1 MPDPCS
7 TVITRG
13 AEAAVRALRVG
24 VICDLREEGWHS
36 MDLIAD
42 MLLETLAGVAGSNIR
57 ATGLCPRMVP
67 RWTRLPVVGGGKS
80 ARLGDRLTGRLWDYP
95 RWLAPRADE
104 FDVFHIVDHSY
115 AHLVRVL
122 PAERTIVT
130 CHDLDAIQA
139 ALPGGR
145 ARFTPASALASRI
158 LDGLGRAGHI
168 ACVSDATRDE
178 LLATG
183 RVKPEHLSV
192 VSLGVHPTCS
202 VGPAPKWDDEIDR
215 RLGPRGLEILHVGS
229 TIPRKRIDVLLN
241 IVAGVRKAVHGV
253 RLVHVGG
260 SFTPEQ
266 RALASTLGITD
277 AIIELPFL
285 GRALLAALYRR
296 ASVVVLPSD
305 REGFGL
311 PVIEAMACGTPV
323 VASALPALR
332 EAGGIAAIY
341 CAPGDVKQWVDALT
355 SLLRQRESDP
365 AAWAAR
371 RTAGIV
377 AASRFNWNTYAMA
390 MTELYLR
397 TGGRPVL
404 PQ

>member
-1 MPDPCS
+1 MKP
-7 TVITRG
+7 
-13 AEAAVRALRVG
+13 LRVG

-42 MLLETLAGVAGSNIR
+42 MLLETLAGVAGSEVR

-67 RWTRLPVVGGGKS
+67 RWTRLPLIGGGEG

-95 RWLAPRADE
+95 RWLATRRDE

-122 PAERTIVT
+122 PVERTIVT
-130 CHDLDAIQA
+130 CNDTDAIQA
-139 ALPGGR
+139 ALPGRGS
-145 ARFTPASALASRI
+145 RFAPASLLASRI
-158 LDGLGRAGHI
+158 LDGLGHAAHV
-168 ACVSDATRDE
+168 ACISEATRLE

-183 RVKPEHLSV
+183 AVLPERTSV
-192 VSLGVHPTCS
+192 VPLGVHPTCS

-215 RLGPRGLEILHVGS
+215 RMGPRGVEILHVGS
-229 TIPRKRIDVLLN
+229 TIPRKRIDVLLEV
-241 IVAGVRKAVHGV
+241 VAGVRKEREGV

-266 RALASTLGITD
+266 RALASTLGIAD

-285 GRALLAALYRR
+285 ARALLAALYRR
-296 ASVVVLPSD
+296 ASILVLPSD
-305 REGFGL
+305 GEGFGL
-311 PVIEAMACGTPV
+311 PVVEAMACGTPV

-332 EAGGIAAIY
+332 EVGGSAGIY
-341 CAPGDVKQWVDALT
+341 CPPGDVPRWVETLT
-355 SLLRQRESDP
+355 SLLRQRETEP

-371 RTAGIV
+371 QTAGIV
-377 AASRFNWNTYAMA
+377 AASRFNWNTYAAA
-390 MTELYLR
+390 MTALYVANAP
-397 TGGRPVL
+397 RPVL
-404 PQ
+404 TP

>member
-1 MPDPCS
+1 VTP
-7 TVITRG
+7 
-13 AEAAVRALRVG
+13 LRVG

-42 MLLETLAGVAGSNIR
+42 MLLETLAGVADAEVR

-67 RWTRLPVVGGGKS
+67 RWTRLPLVGGRKG

-95 RWLAPRADE
+95 RWLATRIDE

-130 CHDLDAIQA
+130 CNDTDAIQA
-139 ALPGGR
+139 ALPGR
-145 ARFTPASALASRI
+145 RNRFAPASMLASRI
-158 LDGLGRAGHI
+158 LDGLSRAAHV
-168 ACVSDATRDE
+168 ACISEATRGE

-183 RVKPEHLSV
+183 AVRPERTSV

-202 VGPAPKWDDEIDR
+202 VGPAPKWDEEIDR
-215 RLGPRGLEILHVGS
+215 RLGPRSVEILHVGS
-229 TIPRKRIDVLLN
+229 TIPRKRIDVLLK
-241 IVAGVRKAVHGV
+241 IVAGVRKTVEGV

-260 SFTPEQ
+260 AFTPEQ
-266 RALASTLGITD
+266 RALASALGISD

-296 ASVVVLPSD
+296 ASVLVLPSD

-311 PVIEAMACGTPV
+311 PVVEAMACGTPV

-332 EAGGIAAIY
+332 EAGGMAAAY
-341 CAPGDVKQWVDALT
+341 CAPGDVLQWVETLT
-355 SLLRQRESDP
+355 SLLRQRQSDP

-371 RTAGIV
+371 QTAGIV
-377 AASRFNWNTYAMA
+377 AASRFDWNTYAKA
-390 MTELYLR
+390 MTAMYVR
-397 TGGRPVL
+397 TGPLKVARAV
-404 PQ
+404 

>member
-1 MPDPCS
+1 
-7 TVITRG
+7 
-13 AEAAVRALRVG
+13 
-24 VICDLREEGWHS
+24 

-42 MLLETLAGVAGSNIR
+42 MLLETLAGVAGSEVR

-67 RWTRLPVVGGGKS
+67 RWTRLPLVGGGKG

-95 RWLAPRADE
+95 RWLAPRVAE

-115 AHLVRVL
+115 AHLVQVL

-130 CHDLDAIQA
+130 CNDTDAIQA
-139 ALPGGR
+139 ALPGR
-145 ARFTPASALASRI
+145 RSRFAPASMLASRI
-158 LDGLGRAGHI
+158 LEGLGCAGHV
-168 ACVSDATRDE
+168 ACISEATQAE

-183 RVKPEHLSV
+183 AVRPERTSV

-202 VGPAPKWDDEIDR
+202 VGPAPKWDEEIDR
-215 RLGPRGLEILHVGS
+215 RLGPRGVEILHVGS

-241 IVAGVRKAVHGV
+241 IVAGVRKAVKGV

-260 SFTPEQ
+260 PFTPEQ

-277 AIIELPFL
+277 AIVELPFL

-296 ASVVVLPSD
+296 ASVLVLPSD

-311 PVIEAMACGTPV
+311 PVVEAMACGTPV
-323 VASALPALR
+323 VASAMPALR
-332 EAGGIAAIY
+332 ETGGIAAIY
-341 CAPGDVKQWVDALT
+341 CPPGDVQQWTETLT
-355 SLLRQRESDP
+355 SLLRQRETDP
-365 AAWAAR
+365 VAWATR
-371 RTAGIV
+371 QTAGIV

-397 TGGRPVL
+397 AGGRPVL
-404 PQ
+404 PQSTK

>member
-1 MPDPCS
+1 VTP
-7 TVITRG
+7 
-13 AEAAVRALRVG
+13 LRVA

-42 MLLETLAGVAGSNIR
+42 MLLETLAGVAGSGVR

-67 RWTRLPVVGGGKS
+67 RWTRLPLVGAGKN

-95 RWLAPRADE
+95 RWLAPRVGE

-115 AHLVRVL
+115 AHLVQVL

-130 CHDLDAIQA
+130 CNDTDAIQA
-139 ALPGGR
+139 ALPGR
-145 ARFTPASALASRI
+145 RNRFAPASMLASRI
-158 LDGLGRAGHI
+158 LEGLGCAGHV
-168 ACVSDATRDE
+168 ACISEATQAE

-183 RVKPEHLSV
+183 AVRPERVSV

-202 VGPAPKWDDEIDR
+202 VGPAPKWDEEIDR
-215 RLGPRGLEILHVGS
+215 RLGPRGVEILHVGS
-229 TIPRKRIDVLLN
+229 SIPRKRIDVLLN
-241 IVAGVRKAVHGV
+241 IVAGVRKTMKGV

-260 SFTPEQ
+260 SFTPDQ
-266 RALASTLGITD
+266 RALASTLGIAD
-277 AIIELPFL
+277 AIVELPFL

-296 ASVVVLPSD
+296 ASVLVLPSD

-311 PVIEAMACGTPV
+311 PVIEALACGIPV
-323 VASALPALR
+323 VASGVPALR

-341 CAPGDVKQWVDALT
+341 CPPGDVPQWVETLT
-355 SLLRQRESDP
+355 SLLRQRETDP

-371 RTAGIV
+371 QTAGIV
-377 AASRFNWNTYAMA
+377 AASRFNWNTYATA

-397 TGGRPVL
+397 AGGRPVL
-404 PQ
+404 PQSTQ

>member
-1 MPDPCS
+1 
-7 TVITRG
+7 
-13 AEAAVRALRVG
+13 
-24 VICDLREEGWHS
+24 

-42 MLLETLAGVAGSNIR
+42 MLLETLAGVAGSEVR

-67 RWTRLPVVGGGKS
+67 RWTRLPLVGGGKS

-95 RWLAPRADE
+95 RWLAPRRDE

-115 AHLVRVL
+115 AHLVHVL

-130 CHDLDAIQA
+130 CNDTDAIQA
-139 ALPGGR
+139 ALPGR
-145 ARFTPASALASRI
+145 RNRFAPASMLASRI
-158 LDGLGRAGHI
+158 LDGLGRAAHV
-168 ACVSDATRDE
+168 ACISEATRAE

-183 RVKPEHLSV
+183 AVRPERTSV

-202 VGPAPKWDDEIDR
+202 VGPAPKWDEEIDR
-215 RLGPRGLEILHVGS
+215 RLGPKGIEILHVGS
-229 TIPRKRIDVLLN
+229 TIPRKRIDVLLK
-241 IVAGVRKAVHGV
+241 IVAGVRKTVQGV

-260 SFTPEQ
+260 SFTPVQ

-277 AIIELPFL
+277 AIVELPFL

-296 ASVVVLPSD
+296 ASVLVLPSD

-311 PVIEAMACGTPV
+311 PVVEALACGIPV
-323 VASALPALR
+323 VASAVPALR

-341 CAPGDVKQWVDALT
+341 CPPGDVQPWVATLT
-355 SLLRQRESDP
+355 SLLRQRDTDP

-371 RTAGIV
+371 QTAGIV
-377 AASRFNWNTYAMA
+377 AASRFNWNTYATA

-397 TGGRPVL
+397 TGGRQVV
-404 PQ
+404 PQSTR

>member
-1 MPDPCS
+1 V
-7 TVITRG
+7 TQ
-13 AEAAVRALRVG
+13 LRVG

-42 MLLETLAGVAGSNIR
+42 MLLETLAGVAGSGVR

-67 RWTRLPVVGGGKS
+67 RWTRLPLVGAGKN

-95 RWLAPRADE
+95 RWLAPRVGE

-115 AHLVRVL
+115 AHLVQVL

-130 CHDLDAIQA
+130 CNDTDAIQA
-139 ALPGGR
+139 ALPGR
-145 ARFTPASALASRI
+145 RNRFAPASMLASRI
-158 LDGLGRAGHI
+158 LEGLGCAGHV
-168 ACVSDATRDE
+168 ACISEATQAE

-183 RVKPEHLSV
+183 AVRPERVSV

-202 VGPAPKWDDEIDR
+202 VGPAPKWDEEIDR
-215 RLGPRGLEILHVGS
+215 RLGPRGVEILHVGS
-229 TIPRKRIDVLLN
+229 SIPRKRIDVLLN
-241 IVAGVRKAVHGV
+241 IVAGVRKTMKGV

-260 SFTPEQ
+260 SFTPDQ
-266 RALASTLGITD
+266 RALASTLGIAD
-277 AIIELPFL
+277 AIVELPFL

-296 ASVVVLPSD
+296 ASVLVLPSD

-311 PVIEAMACGTPV
+311 PVIEALACGIPV
-323 VASALPALR
+323 VASGVPALR

-341 CAPGDVKQWVDALT
+341 CPPGDVPQWVETLT
-355 SLLRQRESDP
+355 SLLRQRETDP

-371 RTAGIV
+371 QTAGIV
-377 AASRFNWNTYAMA
+377 AASRFNWNTYATA

-397 TGGRPVL
+397 AGGRPVL
-404 PQ
+404 PQSTQ